1 MEEMKILTETST
13 DKIGLIFA
21 IWAVLLVFYFAIYA
35 YANKK
40 QQMKLLAIKEKV
52 KIRENNIDKS
62 ASGHMDV

>member
-21 IWAVLLVFYFAIYA
+21 IWAVLLVLYFAIYA